1 MTKQEFRNLVKQ
13 RPVILDGAT
22 GSNLMKAGMPK
33 GVCTEQW
40 ICENPKPLQELQKAY
55 EKAGSQIV
63 YAPTFS
69 ANCISLKNYGLENQ
83 VEELNKALI
92 EISRTAV
99 GNQMLVA
106 GDLTTAG
113 NQETPYEELLE
124 AYREQ
129 ILVQAREGID
139 LLVAET
145 MLGVTECMA
154 ALDAAASVCSLPV
167 MCTLTVES
175 DGSLFFG
182 GNIYEAVETLEE
194 MGADAVGINCSTGPD
209 QLLSV
214 VENNRKAKGRNACY
228 KCSGAAS
235 LLYGS
240 QGICSLHEIPG
251 RRRCR
256 HHRRLLRN
264 NPGIHTE
271 ITRYFYALRLQ
282 AQSEHRLNR
291 KGTNILVTNLTW

>member
-1 MTKQEFRNLVKQ
+1 MTKKEFQNLAKQ
-13 RPVILDGAT
+13 RPIILDGAT
-22 GSNLMKAGMPK
+22 GSNLMKAGMPR

-40 ICENPKPLQELQKAY
+40 ICENPKPLQELQRAY
-55 EKAGSQIV
+55 EKAGSQVV

-69 ANCISLKNYGLENQ
+69 ANRMSLKNYGLENQ
-83 VEELNKALI
+83 VAELNKALI

-99 GNQMLVA
+99 GSQVLVA

-113 NQETPYEELLE
+113 KQEIPYEELLE

-129 ILVQAREGID
+129 IVVQTQEGVD

-154 ALDAAASVCSLPV
+154 VLDAAASVCSLPV

-214 VENNRKAKGRNACY
+214 VENMRKRVSIPLIVKPNAGMPIINEQGQPVY
-228 KCSGAAS
+228 SMGAQEFADCMKR
-235 LLYGS
+235 LVQAGADIIGGCCGTTPEY
-240 QGICSLHEIPG
+240 IEKLH
-251 RRRCR
+251 
-256 HHRRLLRN
+256 
-264 NPGIHTE
+264 
-271 ITRYFYALRLQ
+271 
-282 AQSEHRLNR
+282 
-291 KGTNILVTNLTW
+291 NIFLAHI

>member
-1 MTKQEFRNLVKQ
+1 MTKKEFQNLAKQ
-13 RPVILDGAT
+13 RPIILDGAT
-22 GSNLMKAGMPK
+22 GSNLMKAGMPR

-40 ICENPKPLQELQKAY
+40 ICENPKPLQELQRAY
-55 EKAGSQIV
+55 EKAGSQVV

-69 ANCISLKNYGLENQ
+69 ANRISLKNYGLENQ
-83 VEELNKALI
+83 VAELNKALI

-99 GNQMLVA
+99 GSQVLVA

-113 NQETPYEELLE
+113 KQEIPYEELLE

-129 ILVQAREGID
+129 IVVQTQEGVD

-154 ALDAAASVCSLPV
+154 VLDAAASVCSLPV

-214 VENNRKAKGRNACY
+214 VENMRKRVSIPLIVKPNAGMPIINEQGQPVY
-228 KCSGAAS
+228 SMGAQEFADCMKR
-235 LLYGS
+235 LVQAGADIIGGCCGTTPEY
-240 QGICSLHEIPG
+240 IEKLH
-251 RRRCR
+251 
-256 HHRRLLRN
+256 
-264 NPGIHTE
+264 
-271 ITRYFYALRLQ
+271 
-282 AQSEHRLNR
+282 
-291 KGTNILVTNLTW
+291 NIFLAHI

>member
-1 MTKQEFRNLVKQ
+1 MTKKEFQNLAKQ
-13 RPVILDGAT
+13 RPIILDGAT
-22 GSNLMKAGMPK
+22 GSNLMKAGMPR

-40 ICENPKPLQELQKAY
+40 ICENPKPLQELQRAY
-55 EKAGSQIV
+55 EKAGSQVV

-69 ANCISLKNYGLENQ
+69 ANRISLKNYGLENQ
-83 VEELNKALI
+83 VAELNKALI

-99 GNQMLVA
+99 GSQVLVA

-113 NQETPYEELLE
+113 KQEIPYEELLE

-129 ILVQAREGID
+129 IVVQTQEGVD

-154 ALDAAASVCSLPV
+154 VLDAAASVCNLPV

-214 VENNRKAKGRNACY
+214 VENMRKRVSIPLIVKPNAGMPIINEQGQPVY
-228 KCSGAAS
+228 SMGAQEFADCMKR
-235 LLYGS
+235 LVQAGADIIGGCCGTTPEY
-240 QGICSLHEIPG
+240 IEKLH
-251 RRRCR
+251 
-256 HHRRLLRN
+256 
-264 NPGIHTE
+264 
-271 ITRYFYALRLQ
+271 
-282 AQSEHRLNR
+282 
-291 KGTNILVTNLTW
+291 NIFLAHI

>member
-1 MTKQEFRNLVKQ
+1 MTKEEFQNLVKQ
-13 RPVILDGAT
+13 RPMILDGAT
-22 GSNLMKAGMPK
+22 GSNLMKAGMPR

-40 ICENPKPLQELQKAY
+40 ICENPKPLQELQRAY
-55 EKAGSQIV
+55 EKAGSQVV

-69 ANCISLKNYGLENQ
+69 ANRISLKNYGLENQ
-83 VEELNKALI
+83 VAELNKALI

-99 GNQMLVA
+99 GSQVLVA

-113 NQETPYEELLE
+113 KREIPYEELLE

-129 ILVQAREGID
+129 IVVQTQEGVD

-154 ALDAAASVCSLPV
+154 VLDAAASVCNLPV

-214 VENNRKAKGRNACY
+214 VENMRKRVSIPLIVKPNAGMPIINEQGQPVYSMGAKEFADCMKRLVQA
-228 KCSGAAS
+228 GADIIGGCCGTTPE
-235 LLYGS
+235 Y
-240 QGICSLHEIPG
+240 IEKLH
-251 RRRCR
+251 
-256 HHRRLLRN
+256 
-264 NPGIHTE
+264 
-271 ITRYFYALRLQ
+271 
-282 AQSEHRLNR
+282 
-291 KGTNILVTNLTW
+291 NIFLAHI

>member
-1 MTKQEFRNLVKQ
+1 MTKKEFQNLAKQ
-13 RPVILDGAT
+13 RPIILDGAT
-22 GSNLMKAGMPK
+22 GSNLMKAGMPR

-40 ICENPKPLQELQKAY
+40 ICENPKPLQELQRAY
-55 EKAGSQIV
+55 EKAGSQVV

-69 ANCISLKNYGLENQ
+69 ANRISLKNYGLENQ
-83 VEELNKALI
+83 VAELNKALI

-99 GNQMLVA
+99 GSQVLVA

-113 NQETPYEELLE
+113 KQEIPYEELLE

-129 ILVQAREGID
+129 IVVQTQEGVD

-154 ALDAAASVCSLPV
+154 VLDAAASVCNLPV

-214 VENNRKAKGRNACY
+214 VENMRKRVSIPLIVKPNAGMPIINEQGQPVYSMGAKEFADCMKRLVQA
-228 KCSGAAS
+228 GADIIGGCCGTTPE
-235 LLYGS
+235 Y
-240 QGICSLHEIPG
+240 IEKLH
-251 RRRCR
+251 
-256 HHRRLLRN
+256 
-264 NPGIHTE
+264 
-271 ITRYFYALRLQ
+271 
-282 AQSEHRLNR
+282 
-291 KGTNILVTNLTW
+291 NIFLAHI

>member
-1 MTKQEFRNLVKQ
+1 M
-13 RPVILDGAT
+13 
-22 GSNLMKAGMPK
+22 
-33 GVCTEQW
+33 
-40 ICENPKPLQELQKAY
+40 QELQRAY
-55 EKAGSQIV
+55 EKAGSQVV

-69 ANCISLKNYGLENQ
+69 ANRISLKNYGLENQ
-83 VEELNKALI
+83 VAELNKTLI

-99 GNQMLVA
+99 GSQVLVA

-113 NQETPYEELLE
+113 KQEIPYEELLE

-129 ILVQAREGID
+129 IVVQTQEGVD

-154 ALDAAASVCSLPV
+154 VLDAAASVCSLPV

-214 VENNRKAKGRNACY
+214 VENMRKRVSIPLIVKPNAGMPIINEQGQPVY
-228 KCSGAAS
+228 SMGAQEFADCMKR
-235 LLYGS
+235 LVQAGADIIGGCCGTTPEY
-240 QGICSLHEIPG
+240 IEKLH
-251 RRRCR
+251 
-256 HHRRLLRN
+256 
-264 NPGIHTE
+264 
-271 ITRYFYALRLQ
+271 
-282 AQSEHRLNR
+282 
-291 KGTNILVTNLTW
+291 NIFLAHI

>member
-1 MTKQEFRNLVKQ
+1 MTKQEFQNLVKQ

-69 ANCISLKNYGLENQ
+69 ANRISLKNYGLENQ

-99 GNQMLVA
+99 GSQMLVA

-113 NQETPYEELLE
+113 NQETPYEELWE

-129 ILVQAREGID
+129 ILVQTREGID

-167 MCTLTVES
+167 MCTLNVES

-214 VENNRKAKGRNACY
+214 VENMRKRVNIPLIVKPNAGMPVINAQGQPVYSMEAREFAACMKY
-228 KCSGAAS
+228 LVDAGADIIGGCCGTTPE
-235 LLYGS
+235 YI
-240 QGICSLHEIPG
+240 QKLHDTFT
-251 RRRCR
+251 
-256 HHRRLLRN
+256 L
-264 NPGIHTE
+264 
-271 ITRYFYALRLQ
+271 
-282 AQSEHRLNR
+282 
-291 KGTNILVTNLTW
+291 

>member
-1 MTKQEFRNLVKQ
+1 MTKKEFQNLAKQ
-13 RPVILDGAT
+13 RPIILDGAT
-22 GSNLMKAGMPK
+22 GSNLMKAGMPR

-40 ICENPKPLQELQKAY
+40 ICENPKPLQELQRAY
-55 EKAGSQIV
+55 EKAGSQVV

-69 ANCISLKNYGLENQ
+69 ANRISLKNYGLENQ
-83 VEELNKALI
+83 VAELNKALI

-99 GNQMLVA
+99 GSQVLVA

-113 NQETPYEELLE
+113 KQEIPYEELLE

-129 ILVQAREGID
+129 IVVQTQEGVD

-154 ALDAAASVCSLPV
+154 VLDAAASVCNLPV

-214 VENNRKAKGRNACY
+214 VENMRKRVSIPLIVKPNAGMPIINEQGQPVYSMGAKEFANCMKRLVQA
-228 KCSGAAS
+228 GADIIGGCCGTTPE
-235 LLYGS
+235 Y
-240 QGICSLHEIPG
+240 IEKLH
-251 RRRCR
+251 
-256 HHRRLLRN
+256 
-264 NPGIHTE
+264 
-271 ITRYFYALRLQ
+271 
-282 AQSEHRLNR
+282 
-291 KGTNILVTNLTW
+291 NIFLAHI

>member
-1 MTKQEFRNLVKQ
+1 MTKQEFQNLVKQ

-69 ANCISLKNYGLENQ
+69 ANRISLKNYGLENQ

-99 GNQMLVA
+99 GSQMLVA

-129 ILVQAREGID
+129 ILVQTREGID

-214 VENNRKAKGRNACY
+214 VENMRKRVNIPLIVKPNAGIPVINAQGQPVYSMEAREFAACM
-228 KCSGAAS
+228 KHLVDTGADIIGGCCGTTPE
-235 LLYGS
+235 YI
-240 QGICSLHEIPG
+240 QKLHDTFT
-251 RRRCR
+251 
-256 HHRRLLRN
+256 L
-264 NPGIHTE
+264 
-271 ITRYFYALRLQ
+271 
-282 AQSEHRLNR
+282 
-291 KGTNILVTNLTW
+291 

>member
-1 MTKQEFRNLVKQ
+1 MTKKEFQNLAKQ
-13 RPVILDGAT
+13 RPIILDGAT
-22 GSNLMKAGMPK
+22 GSNLMKAGMPR

-40 ICENPKPLQELQKAY
+40 ICENPKPLQELQRAY
-55 EKAGSQIV
+55 EKAGSQVV

-69 ANCISLKNYGLENQ
+69 ANRISLKNYGLENQ
-83 VEELNKALI
+83 VAELNKALI

-99 GNQMLVA
+99 GSQVLVA

-113 NQETPYEELLE
+113 KQEIPYEELLE

-129 ILVQAREGID
+129 IVVQTQEGVD

-154 ALDAAASVCSLPV
+154 VLDAAASVCGLPV

-214 VENNRKAKGRNACY
+214 VENMRKRVSIPLIVKPNAGMPIINEQGQPVY
-228 KCSGAAS
+228 SMGAQEFADCMKR
-235 LLYGS
+235 LVQAGADIIGGCCGTTPEY
-240 QGICSLHEIPG
+240 IEKLH
-251 RRRCR
+251 
-256 HHRRLLRN
+256 
-264 NPGIHTE
+264 
-271 ITRYFYALRLQ
+271 
-282 AQSEHRLNR
+282 
-291 KGTNILVTNLTW
+291 NIFLAHI

>member
-69 ANCISLKNYGLENQ
+69 ANRISLKNYGLENQ

-99 GNQMLVA
+99 ENQMLVA

-113 NQETPYEELLE
+113 NQETSYEELLE

-214 VENNRKAKGRNACY
+214 VENMRKRVNIPLIVKPNAGMPVINAQGQPVYSMEAREFAACM
-228 KCSGAAS
+228 KHLVDAGADIIGGCCGTTPE
-235 LLYGS
+235 YI
-240 QGICSLHEIPG
+240 QKLHDTFT
-251 RRRCR
+251 
-256 HHRRLLRN
+256 L
-264 NPGIHTE
+264 
-271 ITRYFYALRLQ
+271 
-282 AQSEHRLNR
+282 
-291 KGTNILVTNLTW
+291 

>member
-1 MTKQEFRNLVKQ
+1 MTKEEFQNLAKQ
-13 RPVILDGAT
+13 RPIILDGAT
-22 GSNLMKAGMPK
+22 GSNLMKAGMPR

-40 ICENPKPLQELQKAY
+40 ICENPKPLQELQRAY
-55 EKAGSQIV
+55 EKAGSQVV

-69 ANCISLKNYGLENQ
+69 ANRISLKNYGLENQ
-83 VEELNKALI
+83 VAELNKALI

-99 GNQMLVA
+99 GSQVLVA

-113 NQETPYEELLE
+113 KQEIPYEELLE

-129 ILVQAREGID
+129 IVVQTQEGVG

-154 ALDAAASVCSLPV
+154 VLDAAASVCNLPV

-214 VENNRKAKGRNACY
+214 VENMRKRVSIPLIVKPNAGMPIINEQGQPVY
-228 KCSGAAS
+228 SMGAQEFADCMKR
-235 LLYGS
+235 LVQAGADIIGGCCGTTPEY
-240 QGICSLHEIPG
+240 IEKLH
-251 RRRCR
+251 
-256 HHRRLLRN
+256 
-264 NPGIHTE
+264 
-271 ITRYFYALRLQ
+271 
-282 AQSEHRLNR
+282 
-291 KGTNILVTNLTW
+291 NIFLAHI

>member
-1 MTKQEFRNLVKQ
+1 MTKKEFQNLAKQ
-13 RPVILDGAT
+13 RPIILDGAT
-22 GSNLMKAGMPK
+22 GSNLMKAGMPR

-40 ICENPKPLQELQKAY
+40 ICENPKPLQELQRAY
-55 EKAGSQIV
+55 EKAGSQVV

-69 ANCISLKNYGLENQ
+69 ANRISLKNYGLENQ
-83 VEELNKALI
+83 VAELNKALI

-99 GNQMLVA
+99 GSQVLVA

-113 NQETPYEELLE
+113 KQEIPYEELLE

-129 ILVQAREGID
+129 IVVQTQEGVD

-154 ALDAAASVCSLPV
+154 VLDAAASVCSLPV

-214 VENNRKAKGRNACY
+214 VENMRKRVSIPLIVKPNAGMPIINEQGQPVY
-228 KCSGAAS
+228 SMGAQEFADCMKR
-235 LLYGS
+235 LVQAGADIIGGCCGTTPEYLEK
-240 QGICSLHEIPG
+240 LH
-251 RRRCR
+251 
-256 HHRRLLRN
+256 
-264 NPGIHTE
+264 
-271 ITRYFYALRLQ
+271 
-282 AQSEHRLNR
+282 
-291 KGTNILVTNLTW
+291 NIFLAHI